1 MEEYCSKDPDLL
13 TVKQWFFKEGMV
25 RNNYLKKDEFQ
36 INHWYACDLSETY
49 EEVTILKSNV
59 QE

>member
-36 INHWYACDLSETY
+36 INH
-49 EEVTILKSNV
+49 
-59 QE
+59 